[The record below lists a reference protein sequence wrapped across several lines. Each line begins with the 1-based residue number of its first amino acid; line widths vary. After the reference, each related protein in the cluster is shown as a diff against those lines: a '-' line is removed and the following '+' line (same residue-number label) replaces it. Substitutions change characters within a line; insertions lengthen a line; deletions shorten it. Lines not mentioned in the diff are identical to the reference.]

1 MAGSTR
7 WPQVGLDQPPACPP
21 HLGSWPPLDGI
32 PWVSRDGPG
41 PWHDHCWDEAGTLAG
56 WEGVNL
62 ERNGPT
68 GTAMPGTPTQQK
80 RGVGTHVAACDSCI
94 TELCAQNVWFLD
106 KAMLFN
112 QPRLEI
118 GRLSQGEASPAPL
131 RSGVSSGPPEAPGW
145 GVGAPGGAEGADESR
160 DGCSRRPPHTGPPRI
175 QMKDVVT
182 MARIVPVG
190 MDFCASLRS
199 PDRFEPAM
207 MPVEAEGGDGP
218 RTHLGDAARPALS
231 GRVRGGWGWEA
242 VPHNARERPR
252 AARSRCP
259 HAGPHR
265 PGWASLHTAG
275 LQGTW
280 WAARVPHTVS
290 STAAQP

>member
-1 MAGSTR
+1 MLAQKLPEAMNETYLSRKITPSMHAPKSTMQERSAAWVKDVAGSTR

-145 GVGAPGGAEGADESR
+145 GGGHLEEQRVRTKAETGAAATPPPNRAPKDTDERRGHEGQD
-160 DGCSRRPPHTGPPRI
+160 CP
-175 QMKDVVT
+175 
-182 MARIVPVG
+182 
-190 MDFCASLRS
+190 
-199 PDRFEPAM
+199 
-207 MPVEAEGGDGP
+207 GGDG
-218 RTHLGDAARPALS
+218 LL
-231 GRVRGGWGWEA
+231 
-242 VPHNARERPR
+242 
-252 AARSRCP
+252 
-259 HAGPHR
+259 
-265 PGWASLHTAG
+265 
-275 LQGTW
+275 
-280 WAARVPHTVS
+280 RVPEV
-290 STAAQP
+290 PRPV